1 MLRKFRYKFLIPNF
15 WLLPAMGA
23 SFSLVPIGIHAQT
36 NTQQVKVSGY
46 VTDEF
51 SNPVGGA
58 TITHADGKQVM
69 TNSDGY
75 FELLSSKGSK
85 IIISFIT
92 MIPQEIVVVNDK
104 VLRIR
109 LQTVDIN
116 VGEVV
121 VTGYNQTTT
130 RRTTGSVAVVDGEL
144 LKDQPLFN
152 VDKLLQGKVA
162 GLSVKSLSGRPG
174 ESAEI
179 RIRGTN
185 TITGNAEP
193 LWVVDGVPLQKDI
206 PTISSSQI
214 KSGDFNA
221 IFSGGIAGIN
231 ANDIES
237 VTVLKDASAAAIY
250 GSRAAGGV
258 IVVTTKRGKAGRMQ
272 TSYSNYFSMN
282 AKPQRTL
289 GLMNSAEKISW
300 EKELWDRYSKEGYT
314 NNTHYP
320 KLGLVGLVRG
330 GVGEFAGLST
340 SEKEAILDDATL
352 STTDWFDELFQNSWS
367 QNHYL
372 SFSGG
377 NERNR
382 YYVSTGY
389 GTNNGLVQKTLHDR
403 YNISSKLD
411 LTPSDRLKIGIN
423 VDLTGQKSKSPSV
436 NQDLFRYAYF
446 ANPYEKPF
454 NEDGSYRSD
463 RTFYSLKEANGG
475 GFDIY
480 TPPNGFNILREI
492 NETSNVSENY
502 SGTVTTNLKYKFSNL
517 ISFSGMGS
525 YSYTNNQSDNINGK
539 SSHAAFRDRLYFDSY
554 PSVRTYASITQTS
567 SANNSYMLRG
577 QFEIGNFLKGN
588 NRISALV
595 GSEIRSQRAKSVFS
609 KRYGYDE
616 VTGNSSMPTPP
627 KINDLVDYNALI
639 TYATMVDALSG
650 QNRTEDAFASF
661 YFSADYNYGRKYT
674 FSLTGRTDGSNNFG
688 SDQQFN
694 PTWSAGVSWNVDEEN
709 FFASIKDVVNRFT
722 IKAATGFTG
731 NVNRQVSPQ
740 LIMDYSTT
748 FRKTY
753 DDYYRIGVIS
763 NAPNKN
769 LRWEKTQD
777 YKVAADFGLFK
788 NRISGLVEYY
798 YRRSVDL
805 VTSLAVP
812 STTGFTSQRFN
823 TSEVENSGVEMSL
836 QGQIIKRKDFTWSAS
851 VNAAHNRNKLLK
863 FSTPTGTANTNVG
876 QQEGYP
882 LNSIFTGKV
891 IGIDPATGIYKYQLR
906 PDAVI
911 SSNADLRAGSN
922 YVFYVGTSDAPIT
935 GGFSTSAS
943 YKQWTVSLGGNFTW
957 GNKIVDEVNPQTNYL
972 TISAANSDAREAIPT
987 SYNDLYLH
995 HLNIP
1000 KDRSLVWFQD
1010 NPSISNY
1017 PRLIDHYASPL
1028 GLSQNNPST
1037 SGAITRA
1044 SMLKDISYLR
1054 VGSIHIGYNFRDEFV
1069 KKMRLSSMGFNFST
1083 SNLFTITNYDGID
1096 PETPGAVYPLTRS
1109 FSFGLNIGF

>member
-1 MLRKFRYKFLIPNF
+1 MLRKFKYKFLIPNL
-15 WLLPAMGA
+15 WLLPALGGT
-23 SFSLVPIGIHAQT
+23 LTVTPLGIYAQSS
-36 NTQQVKVSGY
+36 NQQLNVSGY

-51 SNPVGGA
+51 NNAIGGA
-58 TITHADGKQVM
+58 TITLANGKQVM
-69 TNSDGY
+69 TNNEGY
-75 FELLSSKGSK
+75 FEIKAAKGEK
-85 IIISFIT
+85 FKVSFIT
-92 MIPQEIVVVNDK
+92 MIPQELTVQNEKPI
-104 VLRIR
+104 RIR
-109 LQTVDIN
+109 LLAYDIN

-121 VTGYNQTTT
+121 VTGYNTTTT

-162 GLSVKSLSGRPG
+162 GVIIKSLSGRPG

-214 KSGDFNA
+214 KAGDFNA

-272 TSYSNYFSMN
+272 TTYSNYFSMN
-282 AKPQRTL
+282 AKPQRSL
-289 GLMNSAEKISW
+289 GLMNSSEKIAW
-300 EKELWDRYSKEGYT
+300 EKELWDRYSQQGFL
-314 NNTHYP
+314 NSTHYP

-330 GVGEFAGLST
+330 GVGEFAGLT
-340 SEKEAILDDATL
+340 PDQQEAILQEATL
-352 STTDWFDELFQNSWS
+352 TSTDWFDELFQNSWS

-382 YYVSTGY
+382 YYISTGY
-389 GTNNGLVQKTLHDR
+389 GNNNGLVQKTLHDR
-403 YNISSKLD
+403 YNIASKLD
-411 LTPSDRLKIGIN
+411 ITPNDRLQIGVN
-423 VDLTGQKSKSPSV
+423 LDFTGQKSKSPSV

-446 ANPYEKPF
+446 ANPYEKPY
-454 NEDGSYRSD
+454 NEDGSYRAD

-475 GFDIY
+475 GYDIY

-492 NETSNVSENY
+492 NETSNVSDNY
-502 SGTVTTNLKYKFSNL
+502 SGSVTTNLRYKISNL
-517 ISFSGMGS
+517 FSFSGMGS
-525 YSYTNNQSDNINGK
+525 YSYTNNQSDNVNGK
-539 SSHAAFRDRLYFDSY
+539 NSNAAFRDRLSFDGYLST
-554 PSVRTYASITQTS
+554 RTYASITQTS
-567 SANNSYMLRG
+567 SVNNSYMLRG
-577 QFEIGNFLKGN
+577 QFEVGNFLKGN

-616 VTGNSSMPTPP
+616 VTGNASMPVPP
-627 KINDLVDYNALI
+627 KINDLVNYNDLI
-639 TYATMVDALSG
+639 NYAAIVDALSG
-650 QNRTEDAFASF
+650 QTRTEDAFASF
-661 YFSADYNYGRKYT
+661 YFSADYNYNRKYT
-674 FSLTGRTDGSNNFG
+674 LSLTARTDGSNNFG

-694 PTWSAGVSWNVDEEN
+694 PTWSAGFSWNVDEEN
-709 FFASIKDVVNRFT
+709 FFETIKPVVNRFT
-722 IKAATGFTG
+722 IKAATGYTG

-740 LIMDYSTT
+740 LIMDYLTS

-777 YKVAADFGLFK
+777 YKIAADFGLFK

-798 YRRSVDL
+798 TRTSTDL

-812 STTGFTSQRFN
+812 STTGFTSQRYN
-823 TSEVENSGVEMSL
+823 TSKVQNSGIEFSL
-836 QGQIIKRKDFTWSAS
+836 NGTIIKKKDFTWSAS
-851 VNAAHNRNKLLK
+851 ANAAHNSNKLLK
-863 FSTPTGTANTNVG
+863 FSTPTGTANTTAG

-911 SSNADLRAGSN
+911 TSNADLRDAAN
-922 YVFYVGTSDAPIT
+922 YVFYVGTSDAPLT
-935 GGFSTSAS
+935 GGFSTSVS
-943 YKQWTVSLGGNFTW
+943 YKQWTMSVGGNFTL
-957 GNKIVDEVNPQTNYL
+957 NSKIVDEVNPQTNYS
-972 TISAANSDAREAIPT
+972 TISTTNSDARETIPT

-1000 KDRSLVWFQD
+1000 RDRAQVWFQD
-1010 NPSISNY
+1010 NPSISDY
-1017 PRLIDHYASPL
+1017 PRLIDHFAAPI
-1028 GLSQNNPST
+1028 GLSMTNPTSST
-1037 SGAITRA
+1037 ITRA
-1044 SMLKDISYLR
+1044 SMLKDVSYLR
-1054 VGSIHIGYNFRDEFV
+1054 VGSIHIGYNLKDEVV
-1069 KKMRLSSMGFNFST
+1069 KKIRLSSMGFNFST

>member
-1 MLRKFRYKFLIPNF
+1 MLRKFKYKFLIPNF
-15 WLLPAMGA
+15 WLLPALGA
-23 SFSLVPIGIHAQT
+23 SLTLTPTGIYAQSA
-36 NTQQVKVSGY
+36 NQQLKVSGY
-46 VTDEF
+46 VTDEYN
-51 SNPVGGA
+51 NPIGGA
-58 TITHADGKQVM
+58 TITLGNGKQVM

-75 FELLSSKGSK
+75 FEAATVKGDK
-85 IIISFIT
+85 FKVSFIT
-92 MIPQEIVVVNDK
+92 MITQEFVAQNDK
-104 VLRIR
+104 PFRIR
-109 LQTVDIN
+109 LQSYDIN

-144 LKDQPLFN
+144 LKDQPLFS

-174 ESAEI
+174 ESAQI

-214 KSGDFNA
+214 KAGDFNG

-272 TSYSNYFSMN
+272 TNYSNYFSMN
-282 AKPQRTL
+282 AKPQRSL
-289 GLMNSAEKISW
+289 GLMNSAEKIAW
-300 EKELWDRYSKEGYT
+300 EKELWERYSKEGFL
-314 NNTHYP
+314 NNTHFP
-320 KLGLVGLVRG
+320 KLGLVGLVRAG
-330 GVGEFAGLST
+330 IGEFAGLT
-340 SEKEAILDDATL
+340 PDQQEAILYVATL
-352 STTDWFDELFQNSWS
+352 NTTDWFDELFQNSWS
-367 QNHYL
+367 QSHNI

-377 NERNR
+377 NERSR
-382 YYVSTGY
+382 YYVSGGY
-389 GTNNGLVQKTLHDR
+389 GNNNGLVQRTLHDR
-403 YNISSKLD
+403 YNVSFKID
-411 LTPSDRLKIGIN
+411 LTPNDRLQIGIN
-423 VDLTGQKSKSPSV
+423 VDLTSQTSKAPAATE
-436 NQDLFRYAYF
+436 NMFRYAYF
-446 ANPYEKPF
+446 ANPYESPY
-454 NEDGSYRSD
+454 NPDGTYRAD

-475 GFDIY
+475 GYDIF
-480 TPPNGFNILREI
+480 TPPNGYNILREV
-492 NETSNVSENY
+492 NETNSVANNY
-502 SGTVTTNLKYKFSNL
+502 SGTVTSNL
-517 ISFSGMGS
+517 RYKISNLLSFSGMGS

-539 SSHAAFRDRLYFDSY
+539 ASNAAFRDRLSFDGYMSK
-554 PSVRTYASITQTS
+554 RTYASITQAS
-567 SANNSYMLRG
+567 SLNNSYMLRG

-595 GSEIRSQRAKSVFS
+595 GSEIRSQRAKSVIS

-616 VTGNSSMPTPP
+616 VTGNAAMPVPP
-627 KINDLVDYNALI
+627 KGNDLIDYNELVN
-639 TYATMVDALSG
+639 YAAIVDGLSG
-650 QNRTEDAFASF
+650 QTRTEDAFASF

-694 PTWSAGVSWNVDEEN
+694 PTWSAGLSWNVDEEN
-709 FFASIKDVVNRFT
+709 FFAPIKEVVNRFT
-722 IKAATGFTG
+722 LKAATGYTG
-731 NVNRQVSPQ
+731 NVNRQVYPQ
-740 LIMDYSTT
+740 LIMDYLTS

-753 DDYYRIGVIS
+753 EDYYRIGVIG

-777 YKVAADFGLFK
+777 YKIAADFGLFK
-788 NRISGLVEYY
+788 NRLSGLVEYY
-798 YRRSVDL
+798 TRTSTDL
-805 VTSLAVP
+805 VTALAVP

-823 TSEVENSGVEMSL
+823 TSKVQNSGIEFSL
-836 QGQIIKRKDFTWSAS
+836 QGQLVKSKEFSWSAS

-863 FSTPTGTANTNVG
+863 FSTPTGTANTSAG

-891 IGIDPATGIYKYQLR
+891 IGIDPATGIYTYQLR

-911 SSNADLRAGSN
+911 TSNADLRDAAN

-935 GGFSTSAS
+935 GGFSTSVS
-943 YKQWTVSLGGNFTW
+943 YKRWTASIGGNFTL
-957 GNKIVDEVNPQTNYL
+957 NSKIIDEVNPQTNYGS
-972 TISAANSDAREAIPT
+972 ISTSTSDTREPIPT

-995 HLNIP
+995 HLNVP
-1000 KDRSLVWFQD
+1000 KDRTQVWFQD
-1010 NPSISNY
+1010 NPIVSDY
-1017 PRLIDHYASPL
+1017 PRLIDHYAAPL
-1028 GLSQNNPST
+1028 GFHLTNPTLST
-1037 SGAITRA
+1037 ITRA

-1054 VGSIHIGYNFRDEFV
+1054 VGSIHIGYSLSEGLV

-1109 FSFGLNIGF
+1109 FSFGLNIGL